1 MGGSRLGIRS
11 PSSLSTTSGKSKTTP
26 KWQKNATMIKKM
38 NVSFSQSAKKGQTV
52 ELNLPVEQ
60 EVLSRLKKKEN

>member
-1 MGGSRLGIRS
+1 
-11 PSSLSTTSGKSKTTP
+11 
-26 KWQKNATMIKKM
+26 MIKKM